1 MAMDSSEEKEMVA
14 IGVCNG
20 EEDRESG
27 ESKNI
32 KKKKIESINK

>member
-1 MAMDSSEEKEMVA
+1 MVMDSSEEKEMVA

-32 KKKKIESINK
+32 KKKNRKYK